1 MARTNKQII
10 SLLRIVLTEHK
21 DFWDTQMGELRRYKN
36 AYENKFWDGELEYD
50 DSMIRVETADC
61 FSYVEGFIAALFSK
75 APAVVVGA
83 DAANAAG
90 DPELAQAAA
99 NRFLFSQR
107 EQLEIASR
115 LALIYPNAYLK
126 LSPTD
131 SEEMLEKVSIRAVP
145 PWEVITDRDAS
156 GWNSQRFC
164 GHTYYLTIPEARERF
179 GAKQFTAVPKQD
191 YFGSGARAYRGGG
204 SSSLYGEMGAE
215 YADLPD
221 DYLYIEVLEF
231 YDMAYDK
238 LYFWSP
244 NYKNGEE
251 LLEKSTIPV
260 RTYDDQP
267 LSNLSPLYY
276 ARKPERPM
284 EGLSAVSRV
293 YDQFYEKNIL
303 RTYWANAVRRD
314 SRQYIYKEGAF
325 DEEELAKITA
335 GIDGAMIATDEQTLA
350 GLIQPVGVEPISSNF
365 DRYLNFIES
374 DINRGSI
381 LAPFS
386 RGEATKATATEIT
399 ALAQYSASEI
409 GKMARER
416 DYAIETIANLYL
428 RTLSLLAD
436 EGDKAVL
443 ASNGMAKVITSKD
456 LHGKFRISALDQGNQ
471 PIADAIKK
479 QNLISL
485 LPVLT
490 GLGVPQDK
498 LKEEIIR
505 AYELPEDFLKQ
516 PEPVAEAPKVGSRS
530 IPAEGELEAGTPTQQ
545 ETAAGTL
552 ADALTGAADTIE

>member
-1 MARTNKQII
+1 MARTNKDII
-10 SLLRIVLTEHK
+10 HLLRIVLTEHK
-21 DFWDTQMGELRRYKN
+21 DYWENQMGELRKYKD
-36 AYENKFWDGELEYD
+36 AYENKFWKGELEYD

-99 NRFLFSQR
+99 NRFLYDQR

-156 GWNSQRFC
+156 GWWNQRFC
-164 GHTYYLTIPEARERF
+164 GHHYYLTIPEARDRF

-191 YFGSGARAYRGGG
+191 YFGSGNSGYRGGG
-204 SSSLYGEMGAE
+204 TSNLYGVSD

-221 DYLYIEVLEF
+221 DYLYIEVVEF

-260 RTYDDQP
+260 RTYDDLP

-335 GIDGAMIATDEQTLA
+335 GVDGAMIATDEQTLA

-416 DYAIETIANLYL
+416 DFAIETIAKLYL

-436 EGDKAVL
+436 DGEKAVL
-443 ASNGMAKVITSKD
+443 VSGGEAKVITAKD

-485 LPVLT
+485 LPILT
-490 GLGVPQDK
+490 QLGVPADK
-498 LKEEIIR
+498 IKTEIIR
-505 AYELPEDFLKQ
+505 AYELPEDFLKA
-516 PEPVAEAPKVGSRS
+516 PEPQPKAPQVGSRS
-530 IPAEGELEAGTPTQQ
+530 IPAEGELEEGTPTQQ
-545 ETAAGTL
+545 ETAASELANALVGT
-552 ADALTGAADTIE
+552 ADQIGE